1 MKININNL
9 ASSNF
14 HHPRIFLGFR
24 ICILAIAA
32 FTFGSCEDDRAL
44 VVVPDN
50 FKVEVADHLKLISD
64 TFVVNVNEKITF
76 NFPDGCPDEILF
88 YPGESGKEY
97 RFGQRGL
104 YIAADGTS
112 FESKIT
118 VNTTVNSFDATVAK
132 DYALVAVSGLG
143 KDTVEEFDKAT
154 KTELMKLRAGS
165 IVGTSLT
172 DNFVINTSSSPLNL
186 TAGDLNIALVAKSAD
201 ATKNLLSIPAAGVVV
216 TNTEIRNYGYVKNS
230 FTVVNL
236 KTMTYPQ
243 ISNILSSATWAQH
256 APTKTTVPGTT
267 TEVNNAVGYAWNL
280 GEIGVSYA
288 PAVTGTAVAPNKN
301 GVTLAVNYP
310 VSVTVPLDV
319 TKVVAAAS
327 APSESWLISRVVNPA
342 AVIPDAATII
352 KRVDQSSVKYYQHIY
367 KERGVYKATLVGVN
381 VGTNG
386 TAKVVREF
394 VILVKNSTDNL

>member
-14 HHPRIFLGFR
+14 LHPRIFLGFR
-24 ICILAIAA
+24 ICIMAIAA

-143 KDTVEEFDKAT
+143 KATVDEFDKAT

-172 DNFVINTSSSPLNL
+172 DNFVINTASSPLNL

-230 FTVVNL
+230 FTVANL

-256 APTKTTVPGTT
+256 APTKTTAPGTT

-288 PAVTGTAVAPNKN
+288 PAVTGTVVAPNKN

-327 APSESWLISRVVNPA
+327 APSESWLISRVINPA